1 MIKKHKGLGK
11 VLLGTGIGV
20 GLGMLLTKRTGKE
33 NREILKN
40 KIDELTSKLKNI
52 DSEEI
57 KNNIQNKVDDIMATL
72 SDLDKEKALSI
83 AKEKSKELK
92 EKSEDLVQYVIEK
105 GTPVL
110 EKTAS
115 TIKEKVI
122 LVTKD
127 VLRRLEQEEK

>member
-1 MIKKHKGLGK
+1 MSKKHKGLGK